1 METWMVINLAP
12 VGLAC
17 ALALLCGQALA
28 QEVVADAFHAPRLS
42 ADCIWRSLPQALREQ
57 IAVAQTLDDVSDLV
71 TPLDAKG
78 PQELRAIALRC
89 GVPAHGAEPADVAQ
103 HLIFAKSLEIWSVN
117 QLKAAYGIDDATLAR
132 AYAAATPEAKAEFAE
147 WFIGNLDMSAA
158 PMETIRPMVQAVG
171 AADAE
176 GTKLLLFYAAS
187 RALVEQMGGTG

>member
-1 METWMVINLAP
+1 MSE
-12 VGLAC
+12 
-17 ALALLCGQALA
+17 
-28 QEVVADAFHAPRLS
+28 
-42 ADCIWRSLPQALREQ
+42 
-57 IAVAQTLDDVSDLV
+57 DDVSDLV

-147 WFIGNLDMSAA
+147 WFIG
-158 PMETIRPMVQAVG
+158 IRPMVQAVG